1 MRRLI
6 KTALNSVLP
15 KQITQARTLEG
26 VCDLATSE
34 AERATVV
41 DTVIERLVRPQHQAA
56 FWGDR
61 LLTLDK
67 AAGFTRDP
75 AFKTALADTNSNTGQ
90 NQYASPDGISWR
102 FHTLIWAA
110 QSCLNLPGDFV
121 ECGTYRGDMSWVL
134 SEVVDIQGAGKKFY
148 LYDTFAGFDP
158 RYSSPTDF
166 PHSDGFFAMVD
177 ASYKDPTNEMHV
189 RGRFAAK
196 PYVVVTKGS
205 VPDILAEVSP
215 ERISFLHLDLN
226 SAAAERGALEVLFDR
241 LSPGGI
247 IVFDDYGWAV
257 HFKQKEAIDTFMNA
271 KGIPVLELPTG
282 QAMSIKR

>member
-1 MRRLI
+1 M
-6 KTALNSVLP
+6 
-15 KQITQARTLEG
+15 
-26 VCDLATSE
+26 
-34 AERATVV
+34 
-41 DTVIERLVRPQHQAA
+41 IERVVRPQHQAA

-75 AFKTALADTNSNTGQ
+75 AFKAALAGADSNTGH
-90 NQYASPDGISWR
+90 NQYTSPDGISWR

-134 SEVVDIQGAGKKFY
+134 SEVVDIQGAGKRFY

-158 RYSSPTDF
+158 RYSSPEDF
-166 PHSDGFFAMVD
+166 PHSDRFFSMVD
-177 ASYKDPTNEMHV
+177 ADYRDPTNELHV

-215 ERISFLHLDLN
+215 ERIAFLHLDLN

-247 IVFDDYGWAV
+247 VVFDDYGWAV

-282 QAMSIKR
+282 QAEQNCVMISTNSVSFSNMGRCPQSLITFISAPLMYFLYASP